1 MGEEKKRGPK
11 PRVSDEEILQ
21 TFRQSPDPVL
31 TASEVA
37 AELPIKRRSV
47 YDRLSQLKRQKLSNL
62 RRLAD
67 GRQYGGSLVTPQLL
81 IKFSYFL

>member
-21 TFRQSPDPVL
+21 IFRQSVDPVL

-37 AELPIKRRSV
+37 ANLPIKRRSV
-47 YDRLSQLKRQKLSNL
+47 YDRLVQLEEAETLESKKVG
-62 RRLAD
+62 
-67 GRQYGGSLVTPQLL
+67 GRTTVWWLPGHTSTAKTDQA
-81 IKFSYFL
+81 